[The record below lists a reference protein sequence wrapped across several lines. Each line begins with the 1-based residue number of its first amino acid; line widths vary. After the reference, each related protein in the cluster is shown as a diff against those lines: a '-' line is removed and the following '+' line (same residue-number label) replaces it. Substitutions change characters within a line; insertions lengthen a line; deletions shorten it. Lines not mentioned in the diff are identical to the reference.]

1 MHTEGEVVR
10 TDMMKLVVV
19 FVKFAKGS
27 RMIGSYDTPCV
38 CFSLSLCGFL
48 NTKEIMYVCS

>member
-19 FVKFAKGS
+19 FVNFAKGS